1 MNLSRGKL
9 LSRLQNMNGHRFEEL
24 VADIWEQRG
33 WEANVTDSSGDDG
46 IDIIVEK
53 NSPFN
58 PNQKHII
65 QAKCYSDKP
74 VGGPD
79 LRDFGGSMD
88 LADADAGVFVTT
100 SSFSSQ
106 AEDTADRLTANLNLV
121 NGEQLCD
128 IILKLE
134 SSQKIL
140 SDYIETTKSTEL
152 HQEQQSKNGEASIV
166 RGSVSSKNESNNST
180 GNTKRASNLLLP
192 PDSSGLFRFGELQ
205 DHNFAESSFS
215 KDDVGTSVTEFDL
228 TNADTSNVESME
240 SMFYGAESFNQD
252 ISMWDTS
259 NVESMKRMFTRA
271 FSFNQNIGSWDTS
284 NVESM
289 KRMFY
294 GASSFNQ
301 DIGGWDT
308 SNVETMEEMSYKAES
323 FDASNLVEEI
333 SDSAKLEI
341 SPEHLV
347 ESDDGEGTTHQP
359 IIGYLDDNETIES
372 ILTAKRKSIALNNK
386 KSGEDLGG
394 DGKPT
399 YVFTDSRVLGIMPKD
414 GDDEI
419 YSIPYKSINSI
430 KNHFG
435 WRKYRMEIET
445 SDETYHLWINSSNDE
460 DTLKHAKQ
468 YVSTYTSS
476 QSE

>member
-65 QAKCYSDKP
+65 QAKCYSDTP

-134 SSQKIL
+134 SPQKIL
-140 SDYIETTKSTEL
+140 SDYIETTKSTEF
-152 HQEQQSKNGEASIV
+152 HQEQQSRNGEASIV
-166 RGSVSSKNESNNST
+166 RGSVSSNPESNNST
-180 GNTKRASNLLLP
+180 GNTKKASNLLLP
-192 PDSSGLFRFGELQ
+192 PDSSGLFKNGELQ

-228 TNADTSNVESME
+228 TSADTSNVKHMTK
-240 SMFYGAESFNQD
+240 MFYRASSFNQD
-252 ISMWDTS
+252 IGGWDTS
-259 NVESMKRMFTRA
+259 NVESMT
-271 FSFNQNIGSWDTS
+271 
-284 NVESM
+284 
-289 KRMFY
+289 RMFY

-308 SNVETMEEMSYKAES
+308 SNVEIMKRMFYEAES
-323 FDASNLVEEI
+323 FNQDIGGWDTSNVETMESMFYSASSFNQ
-333 SDSAKLEI
+333 D
-341 SPEHLV
+341 
-347 ESDDGEGTTHQP
+347 
-359 IIGYLDDNETIES
+359 Y
-372 ILTAKRKSIALNNK
+372 
-386 KSGEDLGG
+386 
-394 DGKPT
+394 KPT
-399 YVFTDSRVLGIMPKD
+399 GT
-414 GDDEI
+414 
-419 YSIPYKSINSI
+419 
-430 KNHFG
+430 
-435 WRKYRMEIET
+435 ET
-445 SDETYHLWINSSNDE
+445 SSSTSSTNSS
-460 DTLKHAKQ
+460 
-468 YVSTYTSS
+468 TSS
-476 QSE
+476 KRLAGEPSDNYWK